1 MNDDKYILIDVFARD
16 NEIDDI
22 GYLKSLL
29 NDYKDYIRT
38 SADNIYIKT
47 SFINIYKSFEKE
59 KETKTKSALNET
71 DRLFNIIDDL
81 HKQIETKDKI
91 IIDLQNKL
99 LQFTETAQEIANKS
113 LQLQEQRNL
122 IEAHEKVNKSWF
134 KRLLKRKSIDN

>member
-22 GYLKSLL
+22 DYLKSLL

-38 SADNIYIKT
+38 YADNIYIKT
-47 SFINIYKSFEKE
+47 SFIDIYKSFEKE
-59 KETKTKSALNET
+59 KETKTKSVLSET
-71 DRLFNIIDDL
+71 DRLFNMIDDL

-91 IIDLQNKL
+91 IIELQNKL

-113 LQLQEQRNL
+113 LQLQEQRNI

>member
-22 GYLKSLL
+22 DYLKSLL

-38 SADNIYIKT
+38 YADNIYIKT
-47 SFINIYKSFEKE
+47 SFIDIYKSFEKE
-59 KETKTKSALNET
+59 KETKTKSVLNET

-91 IIDLQNKL
+91 IIELQNKL

-134 KRLLKRKSIDN
+134 KRLLKRKSIDS

>member
-1 MNDDKYILIDVFARD
+1 MNNDKYILIDVFAR
-16 NEIDDI
+16 NHEIDDI
-22 GYLKSLL
+22 DYLKSLL
-29 NDYKDYIRT
+29 NDYKEYIRT

-47 SFINIYKSFEKE
+47 SFIDIYKSFERKE
-59 KETKTKSALNET
+59 ETKAKSVLSET

-81 HKQIETKDKI
+81 NKQIETKDKI
-91 IIDLQNKL
+91 IIELQNKL

>member
-22 GYLKSLL
+22 DYLKSLL

-47 SFINIYKSFEKE
+47 SFIDIYKSFEKE
-59 KETKTKSALNET
+59 KGKETKSVLSET

-91 IIDLQNKL
+91 IIELQNKL

-134 KRLLKRKSIDN
+134 KRLLKRKSIDS

>member
-22 GYLKSLL
+22 DYLKSLL
-29 NDYKDYIRT
+29 NDYKDYIRKY
-38 SADNIYIKT
+38 ADNIYIKT
-47 SFINIYKSFEKE
+47 PFIDIYKSFEKE
-59 KETKTKSALNET
+59 KETKTKSVLSET
-71 DRLFNIIDDL
+71 DRLFNMIDDL

-91 IIDLQNKL
+91 IIELQNKL
-99 LQFTETAQEIANKS
+99 LKFTETAQEIANKS
-113 LQLQEQRNL
+113 LQLQEQRNI